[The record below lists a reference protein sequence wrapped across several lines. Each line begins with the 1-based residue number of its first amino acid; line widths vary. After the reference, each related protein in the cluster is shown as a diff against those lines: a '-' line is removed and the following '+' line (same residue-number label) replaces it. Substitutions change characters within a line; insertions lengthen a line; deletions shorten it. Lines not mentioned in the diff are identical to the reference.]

1 MMPLPLVSLLSTLVA
16 TRIARAAPDSTLK
29 CFDTSITWYNSHE
42 KNPCQ
47 QFQQLMQQCDSD
59 FKVPRMSIPAGNNAP
74 TVCRPELS
82 ACCCNSVAFSL
93 AMACL
98 NCQTGGDANRNGY
111 NGPPQTFNHYL
122 NACSPVGM
130 NSLNMSI
137 QEKVCA
143 SGPVLQRWAYELN
156 NSDGSW
162 NYTDNS
168 IFASRL
174 TNAGTGDSIKCGTVQ
189 VQQNTDGPLDSH
201 DPEPPS
207 NGGSSTVG
215 PIVGAV
221 VGTVAF
227 MLLAFFAFWW
237 FFMRRRRPVHP
248 HGPGSASDFDLLHS
262 NRHSRATS
270 VASLQPLPA
279 FVYANPYAN
288 ASQHRERPE
297 TQTFSE
303 LTLPVPIS
311 VPSDFQSSMYS
322 QTPFSAHPPSVDG
335 GWRNHAPSVIHSV
348 GSRNTAPRSQATGSR
363 SHGSGSRRAPSES
376 GSLTSTEK
384 SQKPAGPP
392 PEYSPAP

>member
-1 MMPLPLVSLLSTLVA
+1 MTPLPLVSLLSALVA
-16 TRIARAAPDSTLK
+16 TAQTARAAPDSTLK
-29 CFDTSITWYNSHE
+29 CFDTSITWYNSHD

-47 QFQQLMQQCDSD
+47 QFQELMLQCDSD

-74 TVCRPELS
+74 TICSPEMS

-130 NSLNMSI
+130 NSLNTSI
-137 QEKVCA
+137 QEKVCTT
-143 SGPVLQRWAYELN
+143 GPILQRWAYELN
-156 NSDGSW
+156 NRDGSW
-162 NYTDNS
+162 NYTDNMM
-168 IFASRL
+168 FASRL
-174 TNAGTGDSIKCGTVQ
+174 TNAGTGDSIKCGDKPVKS
-189 VQQNTDGPLDSH
+189 QQNNKEEDAQNSQPLS
-201 DPEPPS
+201 S
-207 NGGSSTVG
+207 GGNSTVG

-237 FFMRRRRPVHP
+237 FFMRRRRPVHH

-270 VASLQPLPA
+270 VATLEPLPA
-279 FVYANPYAN
+279 FIYSNPYAN
-288 ASQHRERPE
+288 ASQRRERPE

-322 QTPFSAHPPSVDG
+322 QTPFSARPPSVDG
-335 GWRNHAPSVIHSV
+335 G
-348 GSRNTAPRSQATGSR
+348 
-363 SHGSGSRRAPSES
+363 ES
-376 GSLTSTEK
+376 SLSLLLK
-384 SQKPAGPP
+384 LH
-392 PEYSPAP
+392 